1 MYEELNKTAK
11 EYFLQLLSEDVKDET
26 ILSRCKLE
34 IDILYERGI
43 LFVIE
48 SLYNYKQHNKSVFY
62 QFDSIRNSLLMNIL
76 KLTDSDTS
84 KPIQVDKDICVT
96 FANGI
101 SLEYVEWV
109 EKLACD
115 YRVINGSSDE
125 DYSKQYLFIPCCV
138 VPDDMTFRINDFQ
151 QFQTIEDYHQFKDKY
166 VVICLDDAFGTDV
179 ILN

>member
-11 EYFLQLLSEDVKDET
+11 EYFLQLLSKDVKYET

-48 SLYNYKQHNKSVFY
+48 SLYNYKQHNKSVCY
-62 QFDSIRNSLLMNIL
+62 QFDGIRNSLLMNIL

-109 EKLACD
+109 EKLDCD

-125 DYSKQYLFIPCCV
+125 DYSKQYLFIPRCV
-138 VPDDMTFRINDFQ
+138 VPTDMTFRINAFHL
-151 QFQTIEDYHQFKDKY
+151 FETVEDYHQYEGKY
-166 VVICLDDAFGTDV
+166 VIVRLDDSFED
-179 ILN
+179 IEI

>member
-1 MYEELNKTAK
+1 MYEELNETAK

-26 ILSRCKLE
+26 ILSRCQSE

-48 SLYNYKQHNKSVFY
+48 SLYNYRQHNKSVCY
-62 QFDSIRNSLLMNIL
+62 QFDGIRNSLLMNIL

-96 FANGI
+96 FSNGI

-109 EKLACD
+109 EKLDCD
-115 YRVINGSSDE
+115 YRVICGSSDE
-125 DYSKQYLFIPCCV
+125 DYSKQYLYIPHYV
-138 VPDDMTFRINDFQ
+138 VPNDMTFRINDFHL
-151 QFQTIEDYHQFKDKY
+151 FETVEDYQQYEDKY
-166 VVICLDDAFGTDV
+166 VMVRLDDSFED
-179 ILN
+179 IEI

>member
-1 MYEELNKTAK
+1 MYEELNDEAK

-34 IDILYERGI
+34 IDTFYEREI

-48 SLYNYKQHNKSVFY
+48 SLYNYRQHNKSVYY
-62 QFDSIRNSLLMNIL
+62 QFDGIRNSLLMNIL

-109 EKLACD
+109 EKLDCD

-125 DYSKQYLFIPCCV
+125 DYSKQYLFIPRCV
-138 VPDDMTFRINDFQ
+138 VPTDMTFRINDFHL
-151 QFQTIEDYHQFKDKY
+151 FETVEDYRQYEDKY
-166 VVICLDDAFGTDV
+166 IMVCLDDSFEDDS
-179 ILN
+179 I